1 MTKQKLYVL
10 CGPPGS
16 GKSTWAKQ
24 FFSTYYLPHQYK
36 IISRD
41 DIRFA
46 LLDENDEYFSK
57 ENQVFIEYINQIQSA
72 IDSGVLHIVC
82 DATHINTKSR
92 EKLLNNLDL
101 SKIDCI
107 NMMCIMPSLNT
118 CLERNEM
125 RQGRQKVPRGIV
137 RRMYFNFENP
147 KEDVKYSDKYRIYYF
162 FNEVNNNEQRT
173 SM

>member
-1 MTKQKLYVL
+1 MAEQKLYVL

-16 GKSTWAKQ
+16 GKSTWAKK
-24 FFSTYYLPHQYK
+24 FFSTHYLPHQYK

-57 ENQVFIEYINQIQSA
+57 ENQVFMEYINQIQSA

-82 DATHINTKSR
+82 DATHLTER
-92 EKLLNNLDL
+92 ARNNVLDKLDL
-101 SKIDCI
+101 SNIDIIHIFCFL
-107 NMMCIMPSLNT
+107 PSLNV

-137 RRMYFNFENP
+137 RRMYFSREIP
-147 KEDVKYSDKYRIYYF
+147 SQEEKYGNLYRIEFINYD
-162 FNEVNNNEQRT
+162 
-173 SM
+173 